1 MAGIPPVNYNGR
13 EYTIDKSNAKML
25 YVAYRKGELQL
36 DDSSEAMQVK
46 RMESL
51 LTPADWDEIDYDV
64 DLRKKEAASGINT
77 EGTEKGEVATTA
89 TAGAATAGVGAAVT
103 GTCIAI
109 LQKTTFNAKTAEWAG
124 GWASQLAAGLV
135 LAGGAVALALSFLG
149 TFDPNSSD
157 RVARSDESDATNEEI
172 QGKSDLLEETMEMM
186 DEDVEEYEAQSETY
200 AETVNG
206 QAGSAADLQVKLK
219 TAEACG
225 DKQGAEALRA
235 QLQQIQGEK
244 FDDQL
249 EEMEET
255 KGRLGAYAMY
265 NVEAQ
270 GVSEAGTSVSDFLKV
285 GNTLSPI
292 ATVNGTLLGLCTI
305 VIGVAMVL
313 GAIPKF
319 APFFP
324 DGPSAIS
331 SAVVWGAAGIMMGM
345 AATKFFNNAKV
356 EGQCGENGDRMA
368 EYVNNLNSMIN
379 QQAIYSEDTTGSFEK
394 TDEDTEKTTEK
405 GQEAAQKFME
415 SAPGPGKKKQ
425 EENEGSGA
433 GAGGGGGSGGG
444 GGIL

>member
-13 EYTIDKSNAKML
+13 EYNIDKSNAKML
-25 YVAYRKGELQL
+25 YVAYRKGELKL
-36 DDSSEAMQVK
+36 DESSEAMQVK

-64 DLRKKEAASGINT
+64 DIRKKDAAGNINT
-77 EGTEKGEVATTA
+77 EGTDEGAG
-89 TAGAATAGVGAAVT
+89 AGAAAASTGTAVAIGGTIMAICNAVPKFLGKATTNGFASLGCSIVAAAGAAM
-103 GTCIAI
+103 
-109 LQKTTFNAKTAEWAG
+109 
-124 GWASQLAAGLV
+124 
-135 LAGGAVALALSFLG
+135 ALAFSFEG
-149 TFDPNSSD
+149 TFDAASGD
-157 RVARSDESDATNEEI
+157 RKARSSESSSTNEEI
-172 QGKSDLLEETMEMM
+172 QGRTDLLEETMSMM
-186 DEDVEEYEAQSETY
+186 DEDVEEYEEQSEVY

-235 QLQQIQGEK
+235 QLQQIQGQD

-255 KGRLGAYAMY
+255 KGRLDAYALY

-285 GNTLSPI
+285 GNTLAPV
-292 ATVNGTLLGLCTI
+292 ATINGALLAVATGIL
-305 VIGVAMVL
+305 GVLTVL
-313 GAIPKF
+313 GVIPKM

-324 DGPSAIS
+324 D
-331 SAVVWGAAGIMMGM
+331 AAGALPSGTIWAAATLMMGM
-345 AATKFFNNAKV
+345 ASGKMFQNAKM
-356 EGQCGENGDRMA
+356 EGECGDNGNTMA
-368 EYVNNLNSMIN
+368 EYVGTLNSMID

-415 SAPGPGKKKQ
+415 SAPGPGKKK
-425 EENEGSGA
+425 EPEGEGA
-433 GAGGGGGSGGG
+433 GSGSGGG
-444 GGIL
+444 GGGIL